1 MRKNNMRTPEEKEKI
16 ILEMINGGGGFYT
29 MSKKHKISSSVL
41 SKWYYAYEKNGIE
54 GLKSNTGKK
63 GKKSALHF
71 RKPKNK
77 IEELELEIMKK
88 DIEIARLKKGYA
100 VKGVGQEK
108 EFVITFDKNTK

>member
-54 GLKSNTGKK
+54 GLKSNTGNKE
-63 GKKSALHF
+63 
-71 RKPKNK
+71 KNQLYISESQK
-77 IEELELEIMKK
+77 I
-88 DIEIARLKKGYA
+88 RLK
-100 VKGVGQEK
+100 
-108 EFVITFDKNTK
+108 NLS